1 VAGSKKPR
9 TPTVVLTPKRATS
22 TPASFGFHWSRSL
35 AATIGK
41 RRLVKKF
48 EIDVRTRVGATF
60 AQPVATG
67 SRA

>member
-1 VAGSKKPR
+1 M
-9 TPTVVLTPKRATS
+9 
-22 TPASFGFHWSRSL
+22 
-35 AATIGK
+35 TIGK

-48 EIDVRTRVGATF
+48 ETEVRTRVGATF